1 MNTHST
7 RFGLNLVVRGS
18 VAQTAAEAKRAA
30 GSAPA
35 TDYQGR
41 RPRRHH
47 LPPNGCSGRLTRR

>member
-41 RPRRHH
+41 RPRRH
-47 LPPNGCSGRLTRR
+47 